1 MKCKCIE
8 DRSFCFDCPYADCLV
23 DLKGNLPED
32 EEQIKEILLLKRK
45 EKDHRYYV
53 EHRDEIIAKRKEESY
68 KPVERRASAKYRK
81 KHKKEIAERRKI
93 YDQTHREQI
102 RKRKRKWAAEHR
114 ESERERNR
122 RYYAAHREEILAR
135 RKACAHTKTQ

>member
-1 MKCKCIE
+1 M
-8 DRSFCFDCPYADCLV
+8 

-53 EHRDEIIAKRKEESY
+53 EHRDEIIAKRKDESY

-102 RKRKRKWAAEHR
+102 RETKRKWRAEHR
-114 ESERERNR
+114 ESERERHR
-122 RYYAAHREEILAR
+122 RYYAAHKEEIAAT